1 MKKII
6 FQINVPDQIRTD
18 KITAYT
24 YMPEMYKV
32 SELCAKKYAQK
43 YDAEYYMVNTLD
55 DFKPAE
61 GKHLD
66 YQKLKAYDFKEYDR
80 IIYFDSDYIIKDN
93 APNLFEICGN
103 NFAAVLDQ
111 NRRMAEIA
119 KEIDIPA
126 DRYFNAGFM
135 YLTKDV
141 LDRTRDILLSYY
153 IKKEYPWQGQG
164 LLNKMLYDQGIDFIK
179 LNSKEWNRVK
189 GTFGLYADHYAGT
202 KKKRWGEVIYS
213 I

>member
-1 MKKII
+1 MNLAFNACDIESQLFGI
-6 FQINVPDQIRTD
+6 GSTNSLNVIRS
-18 KITAYT
+18 
-24 YMPEMYKV
+24 YMGSV
-32 SELCAKKYAQK
+32 ASAHTVGAAVTVLS
-43 YDAEYYMVNTLD
+43 
-55 DFKPAE
+55 
-61 GKHLD
+61 G
-66 YQKLKAYDFKEYDR
+66 
-80 IIYFDSDYIIKDN
+80 DYIIKDN